1 MAYNVI
7 MDMLI
12 LSQTIFY
19 LTISVVVILFGIL
32 LCVITWHMIAI
43 AKHLHRLSN
52 NIESTA
58 KEVQDTINNII
69 DVLAGL
75 PIMSFLFKKSHSR
88 VKRK

>member
-1 MAYNVI
+1 MQ
-7 MDMLI
+7 MLI

-19 LTISVVVILFGIL
+19 FVISVVVVLFGVL

-52 NIESTA
+52 NLESVSQ
-58 KEVQDTINNII
+58 EVQETINGII

-75 PIMSFLFKKSHSR
+75 PIMSFLFKKSHSKIR
-88 VKRK
+88 RR